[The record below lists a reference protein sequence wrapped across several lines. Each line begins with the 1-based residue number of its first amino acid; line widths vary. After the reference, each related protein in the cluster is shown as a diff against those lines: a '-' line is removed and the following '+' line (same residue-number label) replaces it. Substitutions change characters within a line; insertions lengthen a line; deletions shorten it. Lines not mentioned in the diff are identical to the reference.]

1 MPLIQQ
7 KIDPKPVTQQKNAVT
22 EILGK
27 HFPNIKDLNF
37 KEVLFLNEPIQ
48 KQNFRKYCFKI
59 YSCEKNRSWHYDLM
73 IGKARL
79 ITKKEETVK
88 TATGTEQR
96 EKWSVFDTVQ
106 KRGNSKE

>member
-7 KIDPKPVTQQKNAVT
+7 KIDLKPVTQQKNAVT

-48 KQNFRKYCFKI
+48 KQNFRK
-59 YSCEKNRSWHYDLM
+59 
-73 IGKARL
+73 
-79 ITKKEETVK
+79 
-88 TATGTEQR
+88 
-96 EKWSVFDTVQ
+96 
-106 KRGNSKE
+106 